1 MNIPATILSI
11 FIIIG
16 CFLPWVQM
24 GALINNKGINNP
36 DAIIILAA
44 SIVSLIIS
52 IATKR
57 KWALL
62 NLLLGSIC
70 GFVGVIYYRGL
81 IKRVD
86 ASHAQESLFSLSLS
100 MGSGLYFV
108 LIGSTLMIIV
118 SIIDIISGD
127 KKNKLEKL
135 QNVVELNSLI
145 NSQKTEEENPNQKV
159 SPMTV
164 ADELKKYKE
173 LLDTGAITQLEYDSI
188 KAKLLS

>member
-1 MNIPATILSI
+1 MNIPATISSI

-70 GFVGVIYYRGL
+70 GFVGVINYRGL

-108 LIGSTLMIIV
+108 LIGSTLTIIV

-127 KKNKLEKL
+127 KKK
-135 QNVVELNSLI
+135 
-145 NSQKTEEENPNQKV
+145 
-159 SPMTV
+159 
-164 ADELKKYKE
+164 
-173 LLDTGAITQLEYDSI
+173 
-188 KAKLLS
+188 

>member
-1 MNIPATILSI
+1 MNIPATISSI
-11 FIIIG
+11 LIIIG

-24 GALINNKGINNP
+24 GALINNKGINNS

-62 NLLLGSIC
+62 NLLLGLIC
-70 GFVGVIYYRGL
+70 GFVAVINYRDLTERVHSSQAQKGL
-81 IKRVD
+81 Y
-86 ASHAQESLFSLSLS
+86 SLSLS

-118 SIIDIISGD
+118 SIIDVISGD
-127 KKNKLEKL
+127 KKNKLKKS
-135 QNVVELNSLI
+135 QNVVES
-145 NSQKTEEENPNQKV
+145 
-159 SPMTV
+159 
-164 ADELKKYKE
+164 
-173 LLDTGAITQLEYDSI
+173 G
-188 KAKLLS
+188 